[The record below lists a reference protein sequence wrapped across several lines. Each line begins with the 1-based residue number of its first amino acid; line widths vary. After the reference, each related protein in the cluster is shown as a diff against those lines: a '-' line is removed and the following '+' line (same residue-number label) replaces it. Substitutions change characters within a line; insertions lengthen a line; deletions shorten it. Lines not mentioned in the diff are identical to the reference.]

1 LFVVALVGA
10 EGGDLTNGRMFAQ
23 QPAPSA
29 NANSTD
35 ASQFSCAA
43 ADARLRA
50 CFTFDGDTKDRS
62 SYGNHANSAN
72 VSYVPGKAESRPVGD
87 DDQDVDPP
95 LVIPG

>member
-1 LFVVALVGA
+1 MRTRLCLFVVALVGA

-43 ADARLRA
+43 AEGGCLHSSCDGELLR
-50 CFTFDGDTKDRS
+50 
-62 SYGNHANSAN
+62 
-72 VSYVPGKAESRPVGD
+72 ES
-87 DDQDVDPP
+87 Q
-95 LVIPG
+95 